1 MILRILTSFVIALA
15 ASATVAADQATQ
27 RAQFLAAHKLAKAGL
42 PWQPAAAALASYP
55 LLPYLE
61 HAAVMRTPRPSSAA
75 IAAFIERHGD
85 QPLTR
90 SLRSQLIARRVQ
102 AKDWAGVQALDVPTL
117 SFADRCHQQHA
128 AIELGQGE
136 AQRDAI
142 LAAWLN
148 ATTLPVSCHALDHWL
163 RAQGALDA
171 ELVWQRVELAVAA
184 HQIGL
189 LRTLANDLAA
199 RDKRAVLHLADLLA
213 DSASARRSAKTWP
226 DDTAHRRALALGVSR
241 IAARDDAIAASLWRE
256 FSVHFQ
262 FDDAQKYRVI
272 DAIALYRANSFEA
285 DAESWL
291 DLLPAGEDSAATR
304 EWRLREA
311 LSRRDLADAQAAIDR
326 FDAVHLADPRWRYW
340 RARVA
345 ELRGDAKAAGFY
357 RELASS
363 PTFFGFLAAERSG
376 QAYAL
381 CPIAAPAV
389 EDATHALRVPGFA
402 RAFEL
407 HAIGWTSEARRE
419 WDAALASADA
429 ATRLAAV
436 ALADGRG
443 WHDRAPFA
451 LNSGDDLRAYTL
463 RFPIAHRE
471 LIVAA
476 AQKNSLSPAF
486 VFGLIRS
493 ESAWVQDAKSH
504 ANAYGLMQLIPDTA
518 RRMAK
523 AEKRA
528 FANPL
533 ALYDPAL
540 NVALGT
546 RYLSGML
553 QRFEGAHWLAA
564 AAYNAGPQRVD
575 QWLAKRG
582 DLEPDLFVETIPFK
596 ETREYVARVLAFAVI
611 YDWRLNGKA
620 FSLDYA
626 LSRSNDKPPPR
637 REVAC
642 PQPPPL
648 ATSTPTATKS

>member
-1 MILRILTSFVIALA
+1 MILRILIALVGTL
-15 ASATVAADQATQ
+15 ATTAIAVADPTPQ

-42 PWQPAAAALASYP
+42 PWRSAAPELASYP

-61 HAAVMRTPRPSSAA
+61 HAELMRTPRPSSEAL
-75 IAAFIERHGD
+75 AAFIDRHGD

-90 SLRSQLIARRVQ
+90 TLRSQLIARRVQ
-102 AKDWAGVQALDVPTL
+102 AKDWAGVQALDVPSL
-117 SFADRCHQQHA
+117 SFADRCHQWHA
-128 AIELGQGE
+128 AIELGQGDTH
-136 AQRDAI
+136 RDAI
-142 LAAWLN
+142 RAVWLN
-148 ATTLPVSCHALDHWL
+148 AKALPSACHPLDHWL
-163 RAQGALDA
+163 RAQRLLEAD
-171 ELVWQRVELAVAA
+171 LVWQRVELAVGA

-189 LRTLANDLAA
+189 LRTLANDLSGK
-199 RDKRAVLHLADLLA
+199 DKAAVLHLADLLA
-213 DSASARRSAKTWP
+213 DSARARQAAKAWP
-226 DDTAHRRALALGVSR
+226 DDAPHRRALSLGLAR
-241 IAARDDAIAASLWRE
+241 IAARDHALATGLWRE
-256 FSVHFQ
+256 FSARFQ
-262 FDDAQKYRVI
+262 FEDAQKYRVI

-291 DLLPAGEDSAATR
+291 DLLPVGQDSAATR

-311 LSRRDLADAQAAIDR
+311 LSRRDLADAQAAVAR
-326 FDAVHLADPRWRYW
+326 FDATQLADPRWQYW

-345 ELRGDAKAAGFY
+345 ELRGDAQAAGFY

-363 PTFFGFLAAERSG
+363 PTFFGFLAAERSA
-376 QAYAL
+376 QPYAL
-381 CPIAAPAV
+381 CPTTPPDGG
-389 EDATHALRVPGFA
+389 DASRALVVPGFA

-407 HAIGWTSEARRE
+407 HAIGWTAEARRE
-419 WDAALASADA
+419 WDAALAAADA
-429 ATRLAAV
+429 PTRLAAV
-436 ALADGRG
+436 ALADARG

-451 LNSGDDLRAYTL
+451 LSAGDDLRAYTL
-463 RFPIAHRE
+463 RFPLAHRE

-476 AQKNSLSPAF
+476 AQKHALSPAF

-504 ANAYGLMQLIPDTA
+504 ANAYGLMQLIPETA

-523 AEKRA
+523 AEKRT

-533 ALYDPAL
+533 ALFDPAL

-553 QRFEGAHWLAA
+553 QRFQGAHWLAA
-564 AAYNAGPQRVD
+564 AAYNAGPHRVD
-575 QWLAKRG
+575 AWLAKRG
-582 DLEPDLFVETIPFK
+582 HLEPDLFVETIPFK

-626 LSRSNDKPPPR
+626 LSRTTDKPPPR

-642 PQPPPL
+642 PTPSA
-648 ATSTPTATKS
+648 ATATATKP

>member
-1 MILRILTSFVIALA
+1 MINRLLFTCFFALA
-15 ASATVAADQATQ
+15 ASAAVADDLATQ
-27 RAQFLAAHKLAKAGL
+27 RTQFVAAHKLAKAGL
-42 PWQPAAAALASYP
+42 PWQAGAPELASYP
-55 LLPYLE
+55 LRPYLE
-61 HAAVMRTPRPSSAA
+61 HAALMRTPRPSSDAL
-75 IAAFIERHGD
+75 AAFIDRHGD

-90 SLRSQLIARRVQ
+90 PLRSQLIARRVQ
-102 AKDWAGVQALDVPTL
+102 AKDWAGVQALDVPSL

-128 AIELGQGE
+128 AIELGQGLTQRE
-136 AQRDAI
+136 AIR
-142 LAAWLN
+142 AAWLN
-148 ATTLPVSCHALDHWL
+148 AKALPSACHPLDHWL
-163 RAQGALDA
+163 RAQKLLDA
-171 ELVWQRVELAVAA
+171 DTVWQRIELAVGA

-189 LRTLANDLAA
+189 LRELANDLSGK
-199 RDKRAVLHLADLLA
+199 DKAAVLHLADLLA
-213 DSASARRSAKTWP
+213 DSARARRNASAWP
-226 DDTAHRRALALGVSR
+226 DDAGHRRALSLGLAR
-241 IAARDDAIAASLWRE
+241 IAARDDALAAALWRE
-256 FSVHFQ
+256 FAARFR
-262 FDDAQKYRVI
+262 FEDTQKYRVI

-285 DAESWL
+285 DAQSWL
-291 DLLPAGEDSAATR
+291 DLLPVGQDSAATR

-311 LSRRDLADAQAAIDR
+311 LSRRDLADAQAAIER
-326 FDAVHLADPRWRYW
+326 FDAAQFDDPRWRYW

-345 ELRGDAKAAGFY
+345 ELRGDATSAGFY
-357 RELASS
+357 AELATS
-363 PTFFGFLAAERSG
+363 PTFFGFIAAERAG
-376 QAYAL
+376 RPYAL
-381 CPIAAPAV
+381 CPITPPEAG
-389 EDATHALRVPGFA
+389 DSSRALAQPGFA

-407 HAIGWTSEARRE
+407 HAIGWFTEARRE
-419 WDAALASADA
+419 WDAALARTDA

-436 ALADGRG
+436 ALADARG

-471 LIVAA
+471 LIVAS
-476 AQKNSLSPAF
+476 AQKHALSPAF

-504 ANAYGLMQLIPDTA
+504 ANAYGLMQLIPETA

-528 FANPL
+528 FVNPL
-533 ALYDPAL
+533 ALFDPAL

-553 QRFEGAHWLAA
+553 QRFQGAHWLAA
-564 AAYNAGPQRVD
+564 AAYNAGPARVD

-620 FSLDYA
+620 FSVDYA
-626 LSRSNDKPPPR
+626 LSRGTDRPPPR
-637 REVAC
+637 RDVAC
-642 PQPPPL
+642 PTV
-648 ATSTPTATKS
+648 ATEP

>member
-1 MILRILTSFVIALA
+1 MIPRILIAFVAALA
-15 ASATVAADQATQ
+15 TAGVAAADPTPQ
-27 RAQFLAAHKLAKAGL
+27 RSQFLAAHKLAKAGL
-42 PWQPAAAALASYP
+42 PWRAAAPELASYP

-61 HAAVMRTPRPSSAA
+61 HAELMRTPRPSSEAL
-75 IAAFIERHGD
+75 AAFIDRHGD

-90 SLRSQLIARRVQ
+90 PLRSMLIARRVQ
-102 AKDWAGVQALDVPTL
+102 TKDWAGVQALDVPSL
-117 SFADRCHQQHA
+117 SFADRCHQFHA
-128 AIELGQGE
+128 AVELGQGE
-136 AQRDAI
+136 AHREAI
-142 LAAWLN
+142 RAAWLN
-148 ATTLPVSCHALDHWL
+148 AKALPAACHPLDHWL
-163 RAQGALDA
+163 RARKLLDA
-171 ELVWQRVELAVAA
+171 DTVWQRVELAVGA

-189 LRTLANDLAA
+189 LRTLANDLAGK
-199 RDKRAVLHLADLLA
+199 DRAAVSHLADLLA
-213 DSASARRSAKTWP
+213 DSGRARQAAKHWP
-226 DDTAHRRALALGVSR
+226 DDAAHRRAMSLGLAR
-241 IAARDDAIAASLWRE
+241 IAARDHAIAATLWRE
-256 FSVHFQ
+256 FSTRFR
-262 FDDAQKYRVI
+262 FEDAQKYRVI

-291 DLLPAGEDSAATR
+291 DLLPAGRDSAATR

-326 FDAVHLADPRWRYW
+326 FDAAQLGDPRWQYW

-345 ELRGDAKAAGFY
+345 ELRGDAQAAGFY

-363 PTFFGFLAAERSG
+363 PTFFGFLAAERS
-376 QAYAL
+376 ARPYAL
-381 CPIAAPAV
+381 CPIAPP
-389 EDATHALRVPGFA
+389 DAGDASRALVVPGFA

-407 HAIGWTSEARRE
+407 HAIGWTTEARRE
-419 WDAALASADA
+419 WDAALAEADA
-429 ATRLAAV
+429 PTRLAAV
-436 ALADGRG
+436 TLADARG

-451 LNSGDDLRAYTL
+451 LNSGDDLRAYAL

-471 LIVAA
+471 LIVTA
-476 AQKNSLSPAF
+476 AQKQALSPAF

-523 AEKRA
+523 AEKRT

-533 ALYDPAL
+533 ALFDPAL
-540 NVALGT
+540 NIALGT

-553 QRFEGAHWLAA
+553 QRFQGAHWLAA
-564 AAYNAGPQRVD
+564 AAYNAGPHRVD
-575 QWLAKRG
+575 AWLAKRG
-582 DLEPDLFVETIPFK
+582 HLEPDLFVETIPFK

-626 LSRSNDKPPPR
+626 LSRGGDKPPPR
-637 REVAC
+637 RDVAC
-642 PQPPPL
+642 P
-648 ATSTPTATKS
+648 TPVASPAAATKP